1 MIKYAVNLIKN
12 TFHPLQVAESAHVEH
27 GQYVLVRTEKGE
39 EVAKVFVVNHVIAKA
54 WEKKKP
60 EPVPLIRVMGKQD
73 MKTLEEIEL
82 AQEEAFKL
90 NVYEYCIEVEE
101 YKEQLTQENDK
112 YVEEE
117 FNVYGVDLKSV
128 IPDMVETDLSK
139 FKIER
144 GKLIYIGN
152 DEQEKKWSEEVR
164 L

>member
-1 MIKYAVNLIKN
+1 M
-12 TFHPLQVAESAHVEH
+12 
-27 GQYVLVRTEKGE
+27 
-39 EVAKVFVVNHVIAKA
+39 
-54 WEKKKP
+54 
-60 EPVPLIRVMGKQD
+60 
-73 MKTLEEIEL
+73 
-82 AQEEAFKL
+82 
-90 NVYEYCIEVEE
+90 YEYCIEVEE

-112 YVEEE
+112 YIEEE

-144 GKLIYIGN
+144 GKLKYIGN

>member
-1 MIKYAVNLIKN
+1 MLNERKSGKSLILLVIVI
-12 TFHPLQVAESAHVEH
+12 FVMSF
-27 GQYVLVRTEKGE
+27 VLL
-39 EVAKVFVVNHVIAKA
+39 FVSSFFYNKRA
-54 WEKKKP
+54 
-60 EPVPLIRVMGKQD
+60 D
-73 MKTLEEIEL
+73 TT
-82 AQEEAFKL
+82 QEEAFKL

>member
-1 MIKYAVNLIKN
+1 MLNERKSGKSLILLVIVI
-12 TFHPLQVAESAHVEH
+12 FVMSF
-27 GQYVLVRTEKGE
+27 VLLFVSSFFYNKGT
-39 EVAKVFVVNHVIAKA
+39 
-54 WEKKKP
+54 
-60 EPVPLIRVMGKQD
+60 D
-73 MKTLEEIEL
+73 TT
-82 AQEEAFKL
+82 QEEAFKL